1 MNRIYLTGR
10 LTEDPT
16 VRTTQA
22 GDTVATFNVAVDRD
36 YKDKDG
42 KVPADFF
49 RCTAFGKQGEFI
61 EKYFMKG
68 KPILIEGTMRNNNY
82 EDKNGTK
89 HYGVDITVARVEF
102 FGGEKKDQ
110 PKRERKE
117 EPQKDSNGFMQAPD
131 GLEEDL
137 PFM

>member
-36 YKDKDG
+36 YKNKDG

-61 EKYFMKG
+61 EKYFEKG
-68 KPILIEGTMRNNNY
+68 KPILIEGSMRNNNY
-82 EDKNGTK
+82 EDKNGVK

-102 FGGEKKDQ
+102 FGGEKAKKEE
-110 PKRERKE
+110 PKKE
-117 EPQKDSNGFMQAPD
+117 EPQKDSNGFMQAS